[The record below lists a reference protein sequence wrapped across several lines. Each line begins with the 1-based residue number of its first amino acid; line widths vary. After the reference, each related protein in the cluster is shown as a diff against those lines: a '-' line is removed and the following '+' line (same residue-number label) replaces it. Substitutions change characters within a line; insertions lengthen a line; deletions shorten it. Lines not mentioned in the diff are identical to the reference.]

1 MMKIGHVLRGKKS
14 TDANSELS
22 QMLKLR
28 TFSHY
33 NQCSMQKMQILWK
46 LMEK

>member
-1 MMKIGHVLRGKKS
+1 MKIGHVLRGKKP

-28 TFSHY
+28 TFSYY
-33 NQCSMQKMQILWK
+33 NQCSMQKMKMLLK